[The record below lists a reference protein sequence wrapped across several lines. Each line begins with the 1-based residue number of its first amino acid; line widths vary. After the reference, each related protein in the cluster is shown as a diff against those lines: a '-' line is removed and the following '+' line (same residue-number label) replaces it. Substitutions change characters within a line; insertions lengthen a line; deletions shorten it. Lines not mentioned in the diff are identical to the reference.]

1 MQELIYLSV
10 INLAHRTDR
19 KQQCIIEIEK
29 TGAIWEPHFFEAKYI
44 QESGA
49 RGCALSHAMALSEF
63 LFKSEKPFAM
73 IMEDDFSLSSPG
85 EFESDIKK
93 AIEYNEYWDVFLLG
107 HNLAIP
113 IKQSKWPA
121 HFKVINSQTT
131 PGYIVSRKYASE
143 LIKVFFKSAELLL
156 VNELLPAP
164 HRDIAKH
171 FYCCD
176 ILWKELQIKD
186 NFLTTFPSV
195 VCQRESYSD
204 IERAVVNYGV

>member
-29 TGAIWEPHFFEAKYI
+29 TGAILEPHFFEAKYI

-73 IMEDDFSLSSPG
+73 IMEDDFSFRNPVAFVS
-85 EFESDIKK
+85 EINK
-93 AIEYNEYWDVFLLG
+93 ALEYNESWDVFLLG

-113 IKQSKWPA
+113 VKQSKWPA
-121 HFKVINSQTT
+121 YFKVINSQTAS
-131 PGYIVSRKYASE
+131 GYMVSRKYATE
-143 LIKVFFKSAELLL
+143 LIGIFFKSAELLHD
-156 VNELLPAP
+156 NEKLPAT

-176 ILWKELQIKD
+176 ILWKELQIND

-204 IERAVVNYGV
+204 IEKAVVNYGV